1 MADTPG
7 LNYIRLDHNPLP
19 LVVISCALSD
29 KGIYERFVG
38 NEQRA
43 STMSRLRNGTRRA
56 RSPTSVTGIP
66 RRRIFLP
73 SSRTSAQI
81 RVMAVQVPCC
91 FLQYSISLARS
102 RSLGMSVWIHT
113 RSSPVRSVRVAPH
126 LPASRRR
133 LESTNLWSLAA
144 GIWSGIWSGIWWS
157 PTQLRSELYPPRP

>member
-81 RVMAVQVPCC
+81 RVMAIQASGPVPFSPIFNLLGTVAVIGNVCLDSHPFIPC
-91 FLQYSISLARS
+91 TVSEGGPALTSISKAARVDEPLVTGS
-102 RSLGMSVWIHT
+102 RNLEWNLERNLVESD
-113 RSSPVRSVRVAPH
+113 PAPK
-126 LPASRRR
+126 
-133 LESTNLWSLAA
+133 
-144 GIWSGIWSGIWWS
+144 
-157 PTQLRSELYPPRP
+157 